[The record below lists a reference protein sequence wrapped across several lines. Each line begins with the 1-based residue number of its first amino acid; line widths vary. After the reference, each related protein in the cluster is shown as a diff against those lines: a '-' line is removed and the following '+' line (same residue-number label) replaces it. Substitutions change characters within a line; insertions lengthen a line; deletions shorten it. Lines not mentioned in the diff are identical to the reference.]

1 MAVITAIFFAL
12 HPEKGVMFMTGQRL
26 VGGKMLRCGYT
37 TGSCAAAAAKAAAQ
51 ALLTGVFP
59 ASVELRTPKGPL
71 LTLDVCDPSATDAGC
86 RCAIQKDSG
95 DDPDITN
102 GVLVYA
108 TVARTCAGITID
120 GGEGVGRV
128 TRPGLDQPP
137 GAAAINSVPRQ
148 MIREAVASVAEK
160 AGYSGGLS
168 VVIDIPEGRRLALKT
183 FNPHLGIEGGIS
195 VLGTSGIVE
204 PMSDEALAES
214 IRVEIRVLAE
224 RQKDAILITL
234 GNYGY
239 DFASGPMG
247 LSMEDNVTCSNFIG
261 TALDSAAEN
270 GFRRVLLIGHIG
282 KLVKLGIGLFNTH
295 SRNGDGRLETL
306 TACALQAGADLELL
320 RALSSCVTTDAALD
334 VLEKA
339 GLLEQTL
346 SVLRNR
352 ISFYIGRRM
361 PDSVQTEFVC
371 FSNSESRN
379 CVLFRSGGADE
390 LINRWR

>member
-1 MAVITAIFFAL
+1 MTVYRSYFFARL
-12 HPEKGVMFMTGQRL
+12 RVLEVMRVTGQRL
-26 VGGKMLRCGYT
+26 VGGRMLRCGYT
-37 TGSCAAAAAKAAAQ
+37 TGSCAAAAAKAAAT
-51 ALLTGVFP
+51 ALLTGSFP
-59 ASVELRTPKGPL
+59 ATVQLRTPKGPL
-71 LTLDVCDPSATDAGC
+71 LTLDVRDTSYDGHGF

-108 TVARTCAGITID
+108 TVSKTDAGLSID

-137 GAAAINSVPRQ
+137 GEAAINSVPRQ
-148 MIREAVASVAEK
+148 MIREAVASVADA
-160 AGYSGGLS
+160 AGYIGGLS
-168 VVIDIPEGRRLALKT
+168 VVIDIPDGRRLAQKT

-214 IRVEIRVLAE
+214 IRVEIRVLSE

-247 LSMEDNVTCSNFIG
+247 LSMRDNVTCSNFIG
-261 TALDSAAEN
+261 VALDSSVEN
-270 GFRRVLLIGHIG
+270 GFRRILLVGHIG
-282 KLVKLGIGLFNTH
+282 KLVKMGIGLFNTH

-306 TACALQAGADLELL
+306 TACALQAGASISLL
-320 RALSSCVTTDAALD
+320 REMSSCVTTDAALD
-334 VLEKA
+334 VLESA
-339 GLLEQTL
+339 GLLDQAL
-346 SVLRNR
+346 SVLRDR
-352 ISFYIGRRM
+352 IAFYVGRRM
-361 PDSVQTEFVC
+361 PDDVQTEFVC

-379 CVLFRSGGADE
+379 CVLFQSDGAE
-390 LINRWR
+390 TLINGWR

>member
-1 MAVITAIFFAL
+1 
-12 HPEKGVMFMTGQRL
+12 MTGQRL

-37 TGSCAAAAAKAAAQ
+37 TGSCAAAAAKAAAT
-51 ALLTGVFP
+51 AVLSGAFP
-59 ASVELRTPKGPL
+59 TAVEIRTPKGPL
-71 LTLDVCDPSATDAGC
+71 LTLDVRDPSFTEDGC
-86 RCAIQKDSG
+86 RCAVQKDSG

-102 GVLVYA
+102 GILVYA
-108 TVARTCAGITID
+108 SVTKIASGVTVD

-137 GAAAINSVPRQ
+137 GEAAINSVPRR
-148 MIREAVASVAEK
+148 MIREAVESVMES
-160 AGYSGGLS
+160 AGYAGGLS
-168 VVIDIPEGRRLALKT
+168 VVIDIPEGRRLAQKT
-183 FNPHLGIEGGIS
+183 FNPHLGIVGGIS

-224 RQKDAILITL
+224 KQKDAILITL

-247 LSMEDNVTCSNFIG
+247 LSMDDNVTCSNFIG

-282 KLVKLGIGLFNTH
+282 KLVKMGIGLFNTH

-306 TACALQAGADLELL
+306 MACALQAGASLPVLQ
-320 RALSSCVTTDAALD
+320 ALSACVTTDAALD
-334 VLEKA
+334 LLEKE
-339 GLLEQTL
+339 GLMEQTL
-346 SVLRNR
+346 SVLKGR
-352 ISFYIGRRM
+352 IAFYIGRRL
-361 PDSVQTEFVC
+361 PDSVRTEFVC
-371 FSNSESRN
+371 FSNSENRN
-379 CVLFRSGGADE
+379 CILFQSDGAE
-390 LINRWR
+390 MLIKRWR

>member
-1 MAVITAIFFAL
+1 
-12 HPEKGVMFMTGQRL
+12 MTGHRL

-51 ALLTGVFP
+51 ALLSGAFP
-59 ASVELRTPKGPL
+59 PSVELRTPKGPI
-71 LTLDVCDPSATDAGC
+71 LTLDVCDPSVTGKGC

-108 TVARTCAGITID
+108 TVSKTDSGISID
-120 GGEGVGRV
+120 GGTGVGRV

-148 MIREAVASVAEK
+148 MIRDAVVSVAESL
-160 AGYSGGLS
+160 GYSGGLS
-168 VVIDIPEGRRLALKT
+168 VVIDIPEGCRLAQKT

-224 RQKDAILITL
+224 KQTEAILITL

-270 GFRRVLLIGHIG
+270 GFRNVLLIGHIG
-282 KLVKLGIGLFNTH
+282 KLVKMGIGLFNTH

-306 TACALQAGADLELL
+306 TACALQAGAPLSLLKEL
-320 RALSSCVTTDAALD
+320 AACVTTDAALD
-334 VLEKA
+334 VLEAA
-339 GLLEQTL
+339 GLLDGTL
-346 SVLRNR
+346 AVLQGR
-352 ISFYIGRRM
+352 IAFYIGRRM
-361 PDSVQTEFVC
+361 PDSVRTEFVC
-371 FSNSESRN
+371 FSNSENRN
-379 CVLFRSGGADE
+379 CVLFRSSGADA

>member
-1 MAVITAIFFAL
+1 
-12 HPEKGVMFMTGQRL
+12 MTGHRL

-37 TGSCAAAAAKAAAQ
+37 TGSCAAAAAKAAAT
-51 ALLTGVFP
+51 ALLTGSFP
-59 ASVELRTPKGPL
+59 SSVELRTPKGPL
-71 LTLDVCDPSATDAGC
+71 LTLDVCDPSVTDRGC
-86 RCAIQKDSG
+86 RCAIQKESG

-102 GVLVYA
+102 GILVYA
-108 TVARTCAGITID
+108 TVSLADSGISID

-148 MIREAVASVAEK
+148 MIREAVLSVADSH
-160 AGYSGGLS
+160 GYSGGLS
-168 VVIDIPEGRRLALKT
+168 VVIDIPDGRRLAAKT

-224 RQKDAILITL
+224 KQTDAILITL

-247 LSMEDNVTCSNFIG
+247 LSMQDNVTCSNFIG

-306 TACALQAGADLELL
+306 TACALQAGASLPLL
-320 RALSSCVTTDAALD
+320 KKLAACVTTDAALD
-334 VLEKA
+334 VLEAA
-339 GLLEQTL
+339 GLLKDTL
-346 SVLRNR
+346 DILQNR
-352 ISFYIGRRM
+352 IAFYISRRM

-379 CVLFRSGGADE
+379 CVLFRSGGADA

>member
-1 MAVITAIFFAL
+1 MI
-12 HPEKGVMFMTGQRL
+12 MTGQRL

-37 TGSCAAAAAKAAAQ
+37 TGSCAAAAAKAAAA

-59 ASVELRTPKGPL
+59 DAVEIRTPKGPL
-71 LTLDVCDPSATDAGC
+71 LTLDVRDPSVSDSGC

-102 GVLVYA
+102 GILVYA
-108 TVARTCAGITID
+108 TVAKTEAGITID

-148 MIREAVASVAEK
+148 MIRDAVSGVAEGV
-160 AGYSGGLS
+160 GYAGGLS
-168 VVIDIPEGRRLALKT
+168 VVIDIPDGRRLAQKT

-224 RQKDAILITL
+224 KQKDAILITL

-261 TALDSAAEN
+261 TALDSAVEN

-306 TACALQAGADLELL
+306 TACALQAGADLDLL
-320 RALSSCVTTDAALD
+320 RKLASCVTTDAALD
-334 VLEKA
+334 VLESA
-339 GLLEQTL
+339 GLLDQTL
-346 SVLRNR
+346 SVLRGR

-379 CVLFRSGGADE
+379 CVLFRSDGADA

>member
-1 MAVITAIFFAL
+1 
-12 HPEKGVMFMTGQRL
+12 MTGHRL

-37 TGSCAAAAAKAAAQ
+37 TGSCAAAAAKAAAL
-51 ALLTGVFP
+51 ALLTGSFP
-59 ASVELRTPKGPL
+59 SSVELRTPKGPL
-71 LTLDVCDPSATDAGC
+71 LTLDVCDPSSSETGC

-102 GVLVYA
+102 GILVYA
-108 TVARTCAGITID
+108 TVSKSEAGVTVD

-137 GAAAINSVPRQ
+137 GEAAINSVPRQ
-148 MIREAVASVAEK
+148 MIREAVSSVSETC
-160 AGYSGGLS
+160 GYAGGLS
-168 VVIDIPEGRRLALKT
+168 VVIDIPDGRRLAQKT

-224 RQKDAILITL
+224 RQRDAILITL

-239 DFASGPMG
+239 DFASGTMG
-247 LSMEDNVTCSNFIG
+247 LSMVDNVTCSNFIG
-261 TALDSAAEN
+261 TALDGAVEC

-306 TACALQAGADLELL
+306 AACALQAGADLELL
-320 RALSSCVTTDAALD
+320 RELSSCVTTDAALD
-334 VLEKA
+334 VLEEKH
-339 GLLEQTL
+339 LLDQTL
-346 SVLRNR
+346 SVLRGR
-352 ISFYIGRRM
+352 ISFYVGRRL
-361 PDSVQTEFVC
+361 PDDVQAEFVC
-371 FSNSESRN
+371 FSNSENRN
-379 CVLFRSGGADE
+379 RVLFQSDGADE

>member
-1 MAVITAIFFAL
+1 MI
-12 HPEKGVMFMTGQRL
+12 MTGQRL

-37 TGSCAAAAAKAAAQ
+37 TGSCAAAAAKAAAA

-59 ASVELRTPKGPL
+59 DAVEIRTPKGPL
-71 LTLDVCDPSATDAGC
+71 LTLDVRDPSVSDSGC

-108 TVARTCAGITID
+108 TVAKTEAGITID

-148 MIREAVASVAEK
+148 MIRDAVSGVAEG
-160 AGYSGGLS
+160 AGYAGGLS
-168 VVIDIPEGRRLALKT
+168 VVIDIPDGRRLAQKT

-224 RQKDAILITL
+224 KQKDAILITL
-234 GNYGY
+234 GNYG
-239 DFASGPMG
+239 
-247 LSMEDNVTCSNFIG
+247 
-261 TALDSAAEN
+261 
-270 GFRRVLLIGHIG
+270 
-282 KLVKLGIGLFNTH
+282 
-295 SRNGDGRLETL
+295 
-306 TACALQAGADLELL
+306 
-320 RALSSCVTTDAALD
+320 
-334 VLEKA
+334 
-339 GLLEQTL
+339 
-346 SVLRNR
+346 
-352 ISFYIGRRM
+352 
-361 PDSVQTEFVC
+361 
-371 FSNSESRN
+371 
-379 CVLFRSGGADE
+379 
-390 LINRWR
+390 